1 MTLGEVADALKLEIR
16 TGGADMNRMVEG
28 GYVSDLL
35 SDVIAGSKEGD
46 LWITLQLHQNIVAVA
61 FLNNLAGIVIV
72 GGREPDPDTLRKAE
86 EQNVLIMV
94 SSMPTYELAGKL
106 YRWASVANL
115 DGQDLLRNQE
125 SRWRLKLNFPA
136 LVR

>member
-72 GGREPDPDTLRKAE
+72 GGREPDPDTLKKAE
-86 EQNVLIMV
+86 EQSVPIMV
-94 SSMPTYELAGKL
+94 SSMPTYEVGRQTLPDGDSSQTLTGKICCG
-106 YRWASVANL
+106 SGS
-115 DGQDLLRNQE
+115 DGD
-125 SRWRLKLNFPA
+125 
-136 LVR
+136 

>member
-1 MTLGEVADALKLEIR
+1 MNLGEVVKTLNLDVR
-16 TGGADMNRMVEG
+16 TSGTDLDREVEG

-72 GGREPDPDTLRKAE
+72 GGREPDPDTLKKAE
-86 EQNVLIMV
+86 EQGVPILV
-94 SSMPTYELAGKL
+94 STLHAYEVAGRL
-106 YRWASVANL
+106 YQLGIR
-115 DGQDLLRNQE
+115 GGT
-125 SRWRLKLNFPA
+125 
-136 LVR
+136 